1 MDEQPN
7 DGKENVPLRVTKPKI
22 PPVAPHHLLPP
33 KEEESIL
40 RRSLKEIGEDMKKME
55 DLITLTEDIIRRE
68 RERDREFYL
77 RERRR
82 KLSQN
87 PSIPRH
93 LFQVQK
99 IEPFDAQRNAQQ
111 IALNKLQS
119 LEVPPAHS
127 LSPENVVKCEPIKSS
142 PLTLRKKITQRFKRK
157 SFKWE
162 KSNKN
167 SSNTGDME
175 LTSAP
180 ASATLH
186 RQQSTTTVKSPT
198 LKINNVKSTGRKLI
212 RFSPRRYRS
221 RLTFRNGKI
230 GCIDAENVAA
240 HQTCVEKTHAI
251 VSYITSDLD
260 DYHNTANKMTL
271 KRPSL
276 TSNISGILSEESS
289 ESLDDLPNSNSYFNF
304 DYSATESDDR
314 GIADDDFYM
323 NSLSDIDSFTVQP
336 KSDEELATAFTEQV
350 GSRGCTVDDIVDDDE
365 VYHDVVVVDGD
376 DDVIVGTVEQPPND
390 VEMGNCNNVVVGD
403 TDGITMTT
411 APTDVNESVG
421 TNFRA
426 STSDPTSLDY
436 IDENVSPSAKKR
448 PSDSEE
454 KAPNSAMSN
463 HSNIT

>member
-7 DGKENVPLRVTKPKI
+7 DGKENVPVRMSKPKI

-99 IEPFDAQRNAQQ
+99 IEPHRNAQQ

-127 LSPENVVKCEPIKSS
+127 LSPENVAKNDQMKSS

-162 KSNKN
+162 RSNKN
-167 SSNTGDME
+167 SSNGTGE
-175 LTSAP
+175 IEPSSAP
-180 ASATLH
+180 ASASVQ
-186 RQQSTTTVKSPT
+186 QQSTTTIKSPT
-198 LKINNVKSTGRKLI
+198 LKINSVKSTGRKLI

-240 HQTCVEKTHAI
+240 NQTCVEKTHAI

-260 DYHNTANKMTL
+260 NYHNTTNKTTI

-276 TSNISGILSEESS
+276 TSNISGILSEVSS
-289 ESLDDLPNSNSYFNF
+289 GSLDDLPNSNSYFNF

-336 KSDEELATAFTEQV
+336 KSDEELATTFTEHMGGK
-350 GSRGCTVDDIVDDDE
+350 GSAGDDISGGDGGENDDE
-365 VYHDVVVVDGD
+365 M
-376 DDVIVGTVEQPPND
+376 IVGTVFEQRSPPND
-390 VEMGNCNNVVVGD
+390 VEMGNTTDAVGD
-403 TDGITMTT
+403 TDTIFT
-411 APTDVNESVG
+411 APTGVDDG
-421 TNFRA
+421 GATNLRA
-426 STSDPTSLDY
+426 SGSDPTSLDY
-436 IDENVSPSAKKR
+436 IDENVSPSAKNR
-448 PSDSEE
+448 PYDSEE
-454 KAPNSAMSN
+454 KAPTSAMSN

>member
-1 MDEQPN
+1 MDLQPN
-7 DGKENVPLRVTKPKI
+7 DGKENVPVRETKPKI

-68 RERDREFYL
+68 RERDREFYV

-93 LFQVQK
+93 LFQVQR

-127 LSPENVVKCEPIKSS
+127 LSPEKVVRNEQVKSS

-167 SSNTGDME
+167 SASNASEME
-175 LTSAP
+175 LSSAP
-180 ASATLH
+180 ASA
-186 RQQSTTTVKSPT
+186 SITTIKSPT
-198 LKINNVKSTGRKLI
+198 LKINSVKSTGRKLI

-230 GCIDAENVAA
+230 GCIDAENVTAN
-240 HQTCVEKTHAI
+240 QTCVEKTHAI

-260 DYHNTANKMTL
+260 NYHNMTNKTTI

-276 TSNISGILSEESS
+276 TSNISGILSEVSS

-336 KSDEELATAFTEQV
+336 KSDEELATTFTEHF
-350 GSRGCTVDDIVDDDE
+350 GSKGSAGDDIDDDE
-365 VYHDVVVVDGD
+365 N
-376 DDVIVGTVEQPPND
+376 VIVGTVVERRSPPND
-390 VEMGNCNNVVVGD
+390 VEMGNSADLVGNTD
-403 TDGITMTT
+403 TDAITIGQITT
-411 APTDVNESVG
+411 LIDANEG
-421 TNFRA
+421 GGPHFRTSA
-426 STSDPTSLDY
+426 SDPTSFDY
-436 IDENVSPSAKKR
+436 IDENVSPTAKQR
-448 PSDSEE
+448 PADSEE